1 MQSVHPLVW
10 WLWALLLAA
19 FVIRT
24 DNALI
29 ATAVVCALTLVV
41 LKLKSKSYWSGAF
54 ALSTKLAV
62 SIIAIRIA
70 FAILIGVPMPGT
82 VLFQIPEIA
91 LPSWMVGIRIGG
103 PVTSQRLTTAVTE
116 ALMIATLILLCG
128 AASSLASPHRLIR
141 SLPKA
146 MFNLGVTLSVATS
159 VLPQTVK
166 SVARIQSAK
175 RLRGQNIRGLRAWRG
190 IALPLLEESLER
202 ALDLATAMESRGYGC
217 HGKTSKYRAQKFQLV
232 DVAMI
237 TSVLYLLVLSPILIA
252 QFTFG
257 LLLAATVLIV
267 ALPIVIVP
275 R

>member
-1 MQSVHPLVW
+1 MQLVHPLVW

-24 DNALI
+24 NNTLI
-29 ATAVVCALTLVV
+29 ATAVACALTLVV

-54 ALSTKLAV
+54 ALSAKLAL

-70 FAILIGVPMPGT
+70 IAILIGVPMPGT
-82 VLFQIPEIA
+82 VLFQIPEIR

-103 PVTSQRLTTAVTE
+103 PVTSQRLSTAVTE

-166 SVARIQSAK
+166 SVARIQRAK

-202 ALDLATAMESRGYGC
+202 ALDLATAMESRGYGY
-217 HGKTSKYRAQKFQLV
+217 HGKTSKYRAQKFQLA

-237 TSVLYLLVLSPILIA
+237 TSALYLLALSPILIA
-252 QFTFG
+252 HFTFG

>member
-1 MQSVHPLVW
+1 MQLVHPLVW

-54 ALSTKLAV
+54 ALSAKLAV

-103 PVTSQRLTTAVTE
+103 PVTSQRLSTAVTE

-202 ALDLATAMESRGYGC
+202 ALDLATAMESRGYGY

>member
-54 ALSTKLAV
+54 ALSAKLAV
-62 SIIAIRIA
+62 SIIAIRIG

-82 VLFQIPEIA
+82 VLFQIPEIT

>member
-1 MQSVHPLVW
+1 MQLVHPLVW

-29 ATAVVCALTLVV
+29 ATAVACALTLVV

-202 ALDLATAMESRGYGC
+202 ALDLATAMESRGYGY

-267 ALPIVIVP
+267 ALPIVIVQ

>member
-257 LLLAATVLIV
+257 LLLTATVLIV

>member
-1 MQSVHPLVW
+1 MQLVHPLVW

-54 ALSTKLAV
+54 ALSAKLAL

-70 FAILIGVPMPGT
+70 IAILIGVPMPGT

-103 PVTSQRLTTAVTE
+103 PVTSQRLSTAVTE

-202 ALDLATAMESRGYGC
+202 ALDLSTAMESRGYGY

>member
-1 MQSVHPLVW
+1 MQLVHPLVW

-24 DNALI
+24 DNTLI

-54 ALSTKLAV
+54 ALSAKLAV
-62 SIIAIRIA
+62 VIILIRIG
-70 FAILIGVPMPGT
+70 FAILIGVPMPGS
-82 VLFQIPEIA
+82 VLFQIPEIT
-91 LPSWMVGIRIGG
+91 LPSWMVGIRVGG

-202 ALDLATAMESRGYGC
+202 ALDLATAMESRGYGY

>member
-1 MQSVHPLVW
+1 MQLVHPLVW

-24 DNALI
+24 NNTLI
-29 ATAVVCALTLVV
+29 ATAVACALTLVV

-54 ALSTKLAV
+54 ALSAKLAL

-70 FAILIGVPMPGT
+70 IAILIGVPMPGT
-82 VLFQIPEIA
+82 VLFQIPEIR

-103 PVTSQRLTTAVTE
+103 PVTSQRLSTAVTE

-202 ALDLATAMESRGYGC
+202 ALDLATAMESRGYGY

>member
-24 DNALI
+24 DNTLI

-54 ALSTKLAV
+54 ALSAKLAV
-62 SIIAIRIA
+62 VIILIRIG
-70 FAILIGVPMPGT
+70 FAILIGVPMPGS
-82 VLFQIPEIA
+82 VLFQIPEIT
-91 LPSWMVGIRIGG
+91 LPSWMVGIRVGG

-202 ALDLATAMESRGYGC
+202 ALDLATAMESRGYGY

>member
-1 MQSVHPLVW
+1 MIRMRLPSRIAVA
-10 WLWALLLAA
+10 AL
-19 FVIRT
+19 
-24 DNALI
+24 
-29 ATAVVCALTLVV
+29 C
-41 LKLKSKSYWSGAF
+41 SGAVD
-54 ALSTKLAV
+54 AL
-62 SIIAIRIA
+62 R
-70 FAILIGVPMPGT
+70 
-82 VLFQIPEIA
+82 
-91 LPSWMVGIRIGG
+91 
-103 PVTSQRLTTAVTE
+103 
-116 ALMIATLILLCG
+116 
-128 AASSLASPHRLIR
+128 
-141 SLPKA
+141 
-146 MFNLGVTLSVATS
+146 
-159 VLPQTVK
+159 
-166 SVARIQSAK
+166 
-175 RLRGQNIRGLRAWRG
+175 RG

>member
-1 MQSVHPLVW
+1 MQLVHPLVW

-267 ALPIVIVP
+267 ALPIVIVQ

>member
-1 MQSVHPLVW
+1 MQLVHPLVW

-54 ALSTKLAV
+54 ALSAKLAV
-62 SIIAIRIA
+62 SIIAIRIG

-82 VLFQIPEIA
+82 VLFQIPEIT

-202 ALDLATAMESRGYGC
+202 ALDLATAMESRGYGY

-267 ALPIVIVP
+267 ALPIVIVQ

>member
-54 ALSTKLAV
+54 ALSAKLAV

-82 VLFQIPEIA
+82 VLFQIPEIT

-202 ALDLATAMESRGYGC
+202 ALDLATAMESRGYGY

>member
-1 MQSVHPLVW
+1 
-10 WLWALLLAA
+10 
-19 FVIRT
+19 
-24 DNALI
+24 
-29 ATAVVCALTLVV
+29 
-41 LKLKSKSYWSGAF
+41 
-54 ALSTKLAV
+54 
-62 SIIAIRIA
+62 
-70 FAILIGVPMPGT
+70 MPGT

-202 ALDLATAMESRGYGC
+202 ALDLATAMESRGYGY

>member
-1 MQSVHPLVW
+1 MQLVHPLVW

-54 ALSTKLAV
+54 ALSAKLAV
-62 SIIAIRIA
+62 SIIAIRIG

>member
-1 MQSVHPLVW
+1 MQLVHPLVW

-29 ATAVVCALTLVV
+29 ATAVACALTLVV

-54 ALSTKLAV
+54 ALSAKLAV
-62 SIIAIRIA
+62 SIIAIRIG

-82 VLFQIPEIA
+82 VLFQIPEIT

>member
-1 MQSVHPLVW
+1 MQLVHPLVW

-54 ALSTKLAV
+54 ALSAKLAV

-91 LPSWMVGIRIGG
+91 LPSWMAGIRIGG

-217 HGKTSKYRAQKFQLV
+217 HGKTSK
-232 DVAMI
+232 
-237 TSVLYLLVLSPILIA
+237 
-252 QFTFG
+252 
-257 LLLAATVLIV
+257 
-267 ALPIVIVP
+267 
-275 R
+275 

>member
-1 MQSVHPLVW
+1 MQLVHPLVW

-202 ALDLATAMESRGYGC
+202 ALDLATAMESRGYGY

-267 ALPIVIVP
+267 ALPIVIVQ

>member
-1 MQSVHPLVW
+1 MQLVHPLVW

-19 FVIRT
+19 FVIRS

-29 ATAVVCALTLVV
+29 ATAVACALTLVV

-54 ALSTKLAV
+54 ALSAKLAV
-62 SIIAIRIA
+62 VIISIRIG

-82 VLFQIPEIA
+82 VLFQIPEIS

-116 ALMIATLILLCG
+116 ALVIATLILLCG
-128 AASSLASPHRLIR
+128 AASALASPHRLIR

-190 IALPLLEESLER
+190 IAIPLLEESLER
-202 ALDLATAMESRGYGC
+202 ALDLATAMESRGYGY

-237 TSVLYLLVLSPILIA
+237 TSALYLLALSPILIA
-252 QFTFG
+252 HFTFG
-257 LLLAATVLIV
+257 LLLATTVLIV

>member
-1 MQSVHPLVW
+1 MQLVHPLVW

-54 ALSTKLAV
+54 ALSAKLAV
-62 SIIAIRIA
+62 VIILIRIG
-70 FAILIGVPMPGT
+70 FAILIGVPMPGS
-82 VLFQIPEIA
+82 VLFQIPEIT
-91 LPSWMVGIRIGG
+91 LPSWMVGIRVGG

-202 ALDLATAMESRGYGC
+202 ALDLATAMESRGYGY

-257 LLLAATVLIV
+257 FLLAATVLIV

>member
-1 MQSVHPLVW
+1 MQLVHPLVW

-24 DNALI
+24 NNTLI
-29 ATAVVCALTLVV
+29 ATAVACALTLVV

-54 ALSTKLAV
+54 ALSAKLAV

-202 ALDLATAMESRGYGC
+202 ALDLATAMESRGYGY

>member
-1 MQSVHPLVW
+1 MQLVHPLVW

-24 DNALI
+24 DNTLI

-54 ALSTKLAV
+54 ALSAKLAV
-62 SIIAIRIA
+62 SIIAIRIG

-82 VLFQIPEIA
+82 VLFQIPEIT

-202 ALDLATAMESRGYGC
+202 ALDLATAMESRGYGY

>member
-1 MQSVHPLVW
+1 MQLVHPLVW

-24 DNALI
+24 NNTLI
-29 ATAVVCALTLVV
+29 ATAVACALTLVV

-54 ALSTKLAV
+54 ALSAKLAL

-70 FAILIGVPMPGT
+70 IAILIGVPMPGT
-82 VLFQIPEIA
+82 VLFQIPEIR

-103 PVTSQRLTTAVTE
+103 PVTSQRLSTAVTE

-202 ALDLATAMESRGYGC
+202 ALDLATAMESRGYGY

-232 DVAMI
+232 DVALI

-267 ALPIVIVP
+267 ALPIVIVQ

>member
-1 MQSVHPLVW
+1 MQLVHPLVW

-54 ALSTKLAV
+54 ALSAKLAV

-82 VLFQIPEIA
+82 VLFQIPEIT

-202 ALDLATAMESRGYGC
+202 ALDLATAMESRGYGY

-267 ALPIVIVP
+267 ALPIVIVQ

>member
-1 MQSVHPLVW
+1 MHPLVW

-19 FVIRT
+19 FVIKT

-29 ATAVVCALTLVV
+29 ATAVACALTLVV
-41 LKLKSKSYWSGAF
+41 LKLKSNSYWSGAF
-54 ALSTKLAV
+54 ALSAKLAV
-62 SIIAIRIA
+62 VIIVIRIGI
-70 FAILIGVPMPGT
+70 AILIGVPMPGT
-82 VLFQIPEIA
+82 VLFQIPEIT

-128 AASSLASPHRLIR
+128 AASALASPHRLIR

-202 ALDLATAMESRGYGC
+202 ALDLATAMESRGYGY

-232 DVAMI
+232 DVAMV
-237 TSVLYLLVLSPILIA
+237 TSALYLLVLSPILIA
-252 QFTFG
+252 HFTFS

-267 ALPIVIVP
+267 AIPIVIVP

>member
-1 MQSVHPLVW
+1 MQLVHPLVW

-24 DNALI
+24 NNTLI
-29 ATAVVCALTLVV
+29 ATAVACALTLVV

-54 ALSTKLAV
+54 ALSAKLAL

-70 FAILIGVPMPGT
+70 IAILIGVPMPGT
-82 VLFQIPEIA
+82 VLFQIPEIR

-103 PVTSQRLTTAVTE
+103 PVTSQRLSTAVTE

-202 ALDLATAMESRGYGC
+202 ALDLATAMESRGYGY

-232 DVAMI
+232 DIAMI

>member
-267 ALPIVIVP
+267 ALPIVIVQ

>member
-1 MQSVHPLVW
+1 MQLVHPLVW
-10 WLWALLLAA
+10 WLWALLLTA

-24 DNALI
+24 DNAFI

-54 ALSTKLAV
+54 ALSAKLAV

-202 ALDLATAMESRGYGC
+202 ALDLATAMESRGYGY

>member
-1 MQSVHPLVW
+1 MQLVHPLVW